1 MSSKSDFIPAA
12 RGPHLIQQSRKF
24 PVVKF
29 TLNAGQALLTIFAV
43 LGGWTGSILAG
54 AALALWVAIPV
65 TIGQRVFRR
74 KDF

>member
-1 MSSKSDFIPAA
+1 MSSKSDSIPAA

-43 LGGWTGSILAG
+43 LGGWTGSAEDMEKMGISPG
-54 AALALWVAIPV
+54 P
-65 TIGQRVFRR
+65 THS
-74 KDF
+74 